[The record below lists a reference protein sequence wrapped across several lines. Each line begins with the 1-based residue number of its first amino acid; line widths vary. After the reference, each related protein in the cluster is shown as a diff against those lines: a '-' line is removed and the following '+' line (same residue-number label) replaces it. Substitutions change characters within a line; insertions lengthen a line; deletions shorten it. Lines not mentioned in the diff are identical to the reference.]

1 MVQVSQGNRLE
12 LWHPKEK
19 NLNNLLVSEQDL
31 DKTSQIRVL
40 DVSRENDNYSKNHFK
55 GDNIFLHFGQSFSI
69 KKQFVGVLDRQLIQS
84 ANNIK

>member
-1 MVQVSQGNRLE
+1 MNHLQVSCVLLLVQVSQGNRLE

-40 DVSRENDNYSKNHFK
+40 DFSRENDQFK
-55 GDNIFLHFGQSFSI
+55 KIISRETKFS
-69 KKQFVGVLDRQLIQS
+69 LDLDKVS
-84 ANNIK
+84 A

>member
-1 MVQVSQGNRLE
+1 MQNIFLFQGNHLQVSCVLLLVQVSQGNRLE

-40 DVSRENDNYSKNHFK
+40 DVSRENDQFK
-55 GDNIFLHFGQSFSI
+55 KSFLG
-69 KKQFVGVLDRQLIQS
+69 
-84 ANNIK
+84 